1 MVIGGFSFN
10 NVECEKNG
18 LGGFVDGGF
27 WLWDVWIF
35 YVYYFYF
42 IVYDLWF
49 EVYIYKMY
57 GKLCIIESLLM
68 SRFNV

>member
-18 LGGFVDGGF
+18 LGVFVDGGF

-49 EVYIYKMY
+49 EVYIYK
-57 GKLCIIESLLM
+57 
-68 SRFNV
+68 NVWEIVYYRKFVDE

>member
-49 EVYIYKMY
+49 EVYIYK
-57 GKLCIIESLLM
+57 
-68 SRFNV
+68 NVWEIVYYSKFVDE

>member
-18 LGGFVDGGF
+18 LGEFVDGGF

-49 EVYIYKMY
+49 EVNIYK
-57 GKLCIIESLLM
+57 
-68 SRFNV
+68 NVWEIVYYRKFVDE

>member
-18 LGGFVDGGF
+18 LGEFVDGGF

-49 EVYIYKMY
+49 EVYIYK
-57 GKLCIIESLLM
+57 
-68 SRFNV
+68 NVWEIVYYRKFVDE

>member
-18 LGGFVDGGF
+18 LGEFVNGGF

-49 EVYIYKMY
+49 EVYIYK
-57 GKLCIIESLLM
+57 
-68 SRFNV
+68 NVWEIVYYRKFVDE

>member
-18 LGGFVDGGF
+18 LGEFVDGGF

-49 EVYIYKMY
+49 EVYIYK
-57 GKLCIIESLLM
+57 
-68 SRFNV
+68 NVWEIVYYREFVDE

>member
-49 EVYIYKMY
+49 EVYIYK
-57 GKLCIIESLLM
+57 
-68 SRFNV
+68 NVWEIVYYRKFVDE

>member
-18 LGGFVDGGF
+18 LGEFVDGGF

-49 EVYIYKMY
+49 EVYIYK
-57 GKLCIIESLLM
+57 
-68 SRFNV
+68 NVWEIVYYSKFVDE

>member
-1 MVIGGFSFN
+1 MVISGFSFN

-18 LGGFVDGGF
+18 LGEFVDGGF

-49 EVYIYKMY
+49 EVYIYK
-57 GKLCIIESLLM
+57 
-68 SRFNV
+68 NVWEIVYYRKFVDE